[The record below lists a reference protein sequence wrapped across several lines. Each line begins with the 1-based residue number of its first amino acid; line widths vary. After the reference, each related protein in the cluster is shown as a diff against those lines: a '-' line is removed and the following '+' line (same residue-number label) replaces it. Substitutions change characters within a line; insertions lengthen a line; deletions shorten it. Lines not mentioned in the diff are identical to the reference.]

1 MNLDANSLSTNLLVT
16 GIVLVM
22 VFVMPWTDRKICSK
36 LKLDLTG
43 AVSENPAAPFLLRIR
58 KLILFAIFA
67 VYVGVVA
74 WLVFFSRSASEE
86 YLVHV
91 ALFQD
96 LNNAINI
103 DFGILRELSLGEPFI
118 QIIKAED
125 IAQAYMNLMLFVP
138 MGYLLPYVFDWFRAR
153 PKIRPFVAGVLIAL
167 LIENLQLIFRR
178 GFYDL
183 DDLIGNSIGALIGQY
198 LFNAVAYVVTHPNWK
213 QDLKEYREWKRHA
226 RRRTLYPFT
235 RKMSIPRTTLLAT
248 DDADI
253 LEFYVTKL
261 GFRLITQNISEED
274 GSTDVLLQMG
284 HSQVEIRCDPQMN
297 DLKRQHLTIAARD
310 LKRMRRRLEKSGIET
325 NNEGLD
331 PYTRQ
336 HRLQFTGP
344 DDVVITII
352 QN

>member
-1 MNLDANSLSTNLLVT
+1 MNINANSLSTNLLVT

-22 VFVMPWTDRKICSK
+22 VFLMPWIDRKLCAK

-43 AVSENPAAPFLLRIR
+43 AVSENPAAPFLLRVR
-58 KLILFAIFA
+58 KLLLFGIFA
-67 VYVGVVA
+67 VYIAVVA
-74 WLVFFSRSASEE
+74 WLVFFSRAASEE

-91 ALFQD
+91 AVFQD

-138 MGYLLPYVFDWFRAR
+138 MGYLLPYVFDWFRER
-153 PKIRPFVAGVLIAL
+153 PKVRPFVAGVLIAL

-183 DDLIGNSIGALIGQY
+183 DDLIGNSVGALIGQY
-198 LFNAVAYVVTHPNWK
+198 LFTAVAYVVTHPSWK
-213 QDLKEYREWKRHA
+213 QDLKEYREWQKHA

-235 RKMSIPRTTLLAT
+235 RRMSIPRTTLLAT
-248 DDADI
+248 DDAEI
-253 LEFYVTKL
+253 LDFYVSKL
-261 GFRLITQNISEED
+261 GFRLINQDISEED

-284 HSQVEIRCDPQMN
+284 SSQVEIRCTPEYTG
-297 DLKRQHLTIAARD
+297 LRRQHLTIAARN
-310 LKRMRRRLEKSGIET
+310 LKKMRRRLEKSGIET
-325 NNEGLD
+325 SNEGLD

-336 HRLQFTGP
+336 HRLQFEGP
-344 DDVVITII
+344 DEVLISVI

>member
-1 MNLDANSLSTNLLVT
+1 MNVNANSLSTNLLVT
-16 GIVLVM
+16 GIVMVM
-22 VFVMPWTDRKICSK
+22 VFVMPWIDRKLCAK

-43 AVSENPAAPFLLRIR
+43 AVSENPAAPFLLRVR
-58 KLILFAIFA
+58 KLMLFCIFA
-67 VYVGVVA
+67 VYVAVVA
-74 WLVFFSRSASEE
+74 WLVFFSRDATEE

-96 LNNAINI
+96 LNNAIYI

-138 MGYLLPYVFDWFRAR
+138 MGYLLPYVFDWFRER
-153 PKIRPFVAGVLIAL
+153 PKIRPFVASVLISL

-183 DDLIGNSIGALIGQY
+183 DDFIGNSIGALIGQM
-198 LFNAVAYVVTHPNWK
+198 LFNAVAYVVTHPSWK
-213 QDLKEYREWKRHA
+213 EDLREYREWKHHA

-235 RKMSIPRTTLLAT
+235 RRMSIPRTTLLAT
-248 DDADI
+248 DDAEI
-253 LEFYVTKL
+253 LDFYVVKL
-261 GFRLITQNISEED
+261 GFRLINQDVSEED

-284 HSQVEIRCDPQMN
+284 RSEVEMRCTSEYTG
-297 DLKRQHLTIAARD
+297 LRRQHLTIAARN
-310 LKRMRRRLEKSGIET
+310 LKRMRRRLEKSGIDT
-325 NNEGLD
+325 ANEGLD
-331 PYTRQ
+331 PYTKQ
-336 HRLQFTGP
+336 HRLQFEGP
-344 DDVVITII
+344 DNVLITVI

>member
-1 MNLDANSLSTNLLVT
+1 MNINANSLSTNLLVT

-22 VFVMPWTDRKICSK
+22 VFLMPWIDRKLCAK

-43 AVSENPAAPFLLRIR
+43 AVSENPAAPFLLRVR
-58 KLILFAIFA
+58 KLLLFGIFA
-67 VYVGVVA
+67 VYIAVVA
-74 WLVFFSRSASEE
+74 WLVFFSRAASEE

-91 ALFQD
+91 AVFQD

-138 MGYLLPYVFDWFRAR
+138 MGYLLPYVFDWFRER
-153 PKIRPFVAGVLIAL
+153 PKVRPFVASVLIAL

-183 DDLIGNSIGALIGQY
+183 DDLIGNSVGALIGQY
-198 LFNAVAYVVTHPNWK
+198 LFNAVAYVVTHPSWK
-213 QDLKEYREWKRHA
+213 QDLKEYREWQKHA

-235 RKMSIPRTTLLAT
+235 RRMSIPRTTLLAT
-248 DDADI
+248 DDAEI
-253 LEFYVTKL
+253 LDFYVSKL
-261 GFRLITQNISEED
+261 GFRLINQDISEED

-284 HSQVEIRCDPQMN
+284 SSQVEIRCTPEYTG
-297 DLKRQHLTIAARD
+297 LRRQHLTIAARN
-310 LKRMRRRLEKSGIET
+310 LKKMRRRLEKSGIET
-325 NNEGLD
+325 SNEGLD

-336 HRLQFTGP
+336 HRLQFEGP
-344 DDVVITII
+344 DEVLITVI

>member
-1 MNLDANSLSTNLLVT
+1 MDLNANSLSTNLLVT
-16 GIVLVM
+16 GLVLIM
-22 VFVMPWTDRKICSK
+22 VFVMPWLDRKICAK

-43 AVSENPAAPFLLRIR
+43 GVSENPAGPFLLRVR
-58 KLILFAIFA
+58 KLLLFFVFA
-67 VYVGVVA
+67 VYIGVVA

-86 YLVHV
+86 YRVHV

-96 LNNAINI
+96 LQNAINI

-118 QIIKAED
+118 QILKGED

-153 PKIRPFVAGVLIAL
+153 PKIRPFVASVLIAL
-167 LIENLQLIFRR
+167 LIENLQLITRR

-183 DDLIGNSIGALIGQY
+183 DDLIGNSLGALIGQY

-213 QDLKEYREWKRHA
+213 EDLREYREWKKHA
-226 RRRTLYPFT
+226 RRSTLYPFT
-235 RKMSIPRTTLLAT
+235 RRMGIPRTTILAT
-248 DDADI
+248 DDAEI
-253 LEFYVTKL
+253 LEFYVFKL
-261 GFRLITQNISEED
+261 GFRLINQNVSEED

-284 HSQVEIRCDPQMN
+284 RSQVEIRCDPQL

-325 NNEGLD
+325 SNEGLD

-344 DDVVITII
+344 DDVLITII